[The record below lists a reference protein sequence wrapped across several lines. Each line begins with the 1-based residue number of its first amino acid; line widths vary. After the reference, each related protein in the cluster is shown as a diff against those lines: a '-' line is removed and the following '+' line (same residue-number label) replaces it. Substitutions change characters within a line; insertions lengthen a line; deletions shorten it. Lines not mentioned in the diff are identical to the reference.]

1 MKNHPSFE
9 EVVRRLV
16 RQSDFIRKSV
26 IGGLLAFIPIINL
39 FVFGFLYRFAKRLLR
54 DGSIELPEWE
64 DWGGLFRDGLRFL
77 APWALYWLLPVVIGW
92 GLATW
97 FASIGFGFISYIVF
111 SLLFAVSP
119 LLFIAALFRCLRPGA
134 LRNLADFVLII
145 RITASLLP
153 HSYFAVFCIAGFTS
167 VFLPLY
173 GFAFYAAFLA
183 FISFGLLLLRGVEDQ
198 VRALYV

>member
-77 APWALYWLLPVVIGW
+77 APWALYWLLPVLIGW

>member
-54 DGSIELPEWE
+54 EGSLELPEWE

-77 APWALYWLLPVVIGW
+77 APWALYWLLPVLIGW

>member
-54 DGSIELPEWE
+54 EGSLELPEWE

-77 APWALYWLLPVVIGW
+77 APWSLYWLLPVLIGW

>member
-54 DGSIELPEWE
+54 EGSLELPEWE

-77 APWALYWLLPVVIGW
+77 APWSLYWLLPVLIGW

-153 HSYFAVFCIAGFTS
+153 HSYFAVF
-167 VFLPLY
+167 
-173 GFAFYAAFLA
+173 
-183 FISFGLLLLRGVEDQ
+183 
-198 VRALYV
+198 